1 MKIITFENSINQSK
15 PLRMK
20 KIFLIGMF
28 LIGALS
34 AQAQIALGI
43 KAGANFSDTE
53 GTINTSMRTGFHAG
67 AVLQLKY
74 NNFAI
79 QPELLYSM
87 QGSKVTVAGVKDIN
101 LSYVTVPVLVKYYV
115 LTDILSI
122 DAGPQFAFLVDDNI
136 DTPFSKSQSF
146 DFAVVGGLG
155 LDIGKSLFAQA
166 HYVVGLTDASTN
178 ASIKN
183 RVIQLSV
190 GYKF

>member
-1 MKIITFENSINQSK
+1 
-15 PLRMK
+15 MK
-20 KIFLIGMF
+20 KIFVISMLV
-28 LIGALS
+28 IGALS
-34 AQAQIALGI
+34 AKAQIAIGI

-53 GTINTSMRTGFHAG
+53 GVFDSKMRTGFHAG

-87 QGSKVTVAGVKDIN
+87 QGSEITFAGAKRDID

-122 DAGPQFAFLVDDNI
+122 DAGPQFAFLVDDNL
-136 DTPFSKSQSF
+136 DNTLFKKKDY

-155 LDIGKSLFAQA
+155 LDIGKSIFAQA
-166 HYVVGLTDASTN
+166 HYVIGLTDASTAAFTN
-178 ASIKN
+178 EAIKN
-183 RVIQLSV
+183 RVFQLSV

>member
-1 MKIITFENSINQSK
+1 
-15 PLRMK
+15 MK
-20 KIFLIGMF
+20 KIFVIGMF
-28 LIGALS
+28 LVGALS
-34 AQAQIALGI
+34 AQAQIAFGV

-53 GTINTSMRTGFHAG
+53 GVFDSKMRTGFHAG

-87 QGSKVTVAGVKDIN
+87 QGSEITFANAKRDID

-122 DAGPQFAFLVDDNI
+122 DAGPQFAFLVDDNL
-136 DTPFSKSQSF
+136 DSTTFLKKKDY

-166 HYVVGLTDASTN
+166 HYVIGLTDASTSAFTN
-178 ASIKN
+178 DAIKN
-183 RVIQLSV
+183 RVFQLSV

>member
-1 MKIITFENSINQSK
+1 
-15 PLRMK
+15 MK
-20 KIFLIGMF
+20 KIFLIG
-28 LIGALS
+28 ALLLFAANS
-34 AQAQIALGI
+34 HAQIAFGI

-53 GTINTSMRTGFHAG
+53 GGVFASKMRTGFHAG

-87 QGSKVTVAGVKDIN
+87 QGSEVTFLGVKEKIDLN
-101 LSYVTVPVLVKYYV
+101 YVTVPVLVKYYV

-122 DAGPQFAFLVDDNI
+122 DVGPQFAFLVDDNL
-136 DTPFSKSQSF
+136 DNTYKTKDY

-166 HYVVGLTDASTN
+166 HYVIGLTDASTSAFTN
-178 ASIKN
+178 AAIKN
-183 RVIQLSV
+183 RVFQLSV